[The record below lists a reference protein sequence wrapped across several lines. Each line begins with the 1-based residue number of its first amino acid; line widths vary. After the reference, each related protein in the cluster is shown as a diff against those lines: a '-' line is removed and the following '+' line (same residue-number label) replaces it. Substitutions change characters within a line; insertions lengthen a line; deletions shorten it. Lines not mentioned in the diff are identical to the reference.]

1 TYERA
6 NAKSYYER
14 KKEAK
19 RSVFDPVTAN
29 KDIKTVDGPVTWAI
43 GDKAV
48 HKKWGVGTVV
58 KVSGTGN
65 DQELDIAFPNQG
77 IKRLLS
83 AFAPIEKQA

>member
-1 TYERA
+1 MVE
-6 NAKSYYER
+6 
-14 KKEAK
+14 
-19 RSVFDPVTAN
+19 
-29 KDIKTVDGPVTWAI
+29 GPVTWAI

-58 KVSGTGN
+58 KVSGGGN

-83 AFAPIEKQA
+83 AFAPIQKQA